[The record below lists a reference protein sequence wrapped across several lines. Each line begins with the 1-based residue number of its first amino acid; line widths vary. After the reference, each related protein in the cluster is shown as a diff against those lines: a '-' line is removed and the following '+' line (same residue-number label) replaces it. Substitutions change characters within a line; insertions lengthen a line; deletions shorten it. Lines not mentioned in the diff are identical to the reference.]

1 VKKIFVAVCLFLMVS
16 PCLALAEE
24 DVVLAKIGD
33 TKITM
38 ADLNRIISYYDA
50 DKQKALAQN
59 PTFKATILQRIVQGI
74 VISKIAR
81 DEAFD
86 KRPAIAEQLT
96 LLSNDYLASEYIKL
110 EVIDKIKVTE
120 DDMQLYYKA
129 HQEDFKTRETV
140 RARQILI
147 KFKPS
152 ASAEDKKKA
161 RAKAE
166 EILEK
171 AKRGEDFA
179 KLASEFSDDAG
190 SKTKGGDLGFFPK
203 GKMAPELDK
212 VAFSLKP
219 GEVSDIIETASG
231 CYLIKVEDKKESV
244 LEPYDKVK
252 DKIKEKVFA
261 DFKKARVDEFV
272 EKAMKDSGT
281 ELNLTPFFTKR

>member
-1 VKKIFVAVCLFLMVS
+1 
-16 PCLALAEE
+16 
-24 DVVLAKIGD
+24 
-33 TKITM
+33 
-38 ADLNRIISYYDA
+38 
-50 DKQKALAQN
+50 
-59 PTFKATILQRIVQGI
+59 
-74 VISKIAR
+74 
-81 DEAFD
+81 
-86 KRPAIAEQLT
+86 
-96 LLSNDYLASEYIKL
+96 
-110 EVIDKIKVTE
+110 
-120 DDMQLYYKA
+120 MQLYYKA

>member
-1 VKKIFVAVCLFLMVS
+1 MVS